1 MIKLENKKSKLKL
14 EYDYGLNQDGKNII
28 RSKTYSN
35 IVEDVELD
43 NLNEVADMISDF
55 SSKTLKKKKV
65 LTESEIVEEE

>member
-14 EYDYGLNQDGKNII
+14 EYDYGLNQDRKNII

-35 IVEDVELD
+35 VAEDVELD
-43 NLNEVADMISDF
+43 NLNEVADMISGF